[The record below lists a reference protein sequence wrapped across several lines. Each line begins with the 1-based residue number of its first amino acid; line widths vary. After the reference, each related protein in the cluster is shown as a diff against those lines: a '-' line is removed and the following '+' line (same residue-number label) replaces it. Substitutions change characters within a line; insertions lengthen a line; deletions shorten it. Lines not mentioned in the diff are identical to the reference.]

1 MAPGTRLLLRTEMV
15 GAIPEVTSHEMM
27 CPNRYAVAALIALL
41 WTIANPMQ
49 AQQRDVFRVG
59 SIEAPAGQMA
69 SGFLAIP
76 AGVDE
81 GTEIPVTVMNGAR
94 PGPVLALIAGTHG
107 YEYPPITAL
116 QRVRRQLEPVELAG
130 TVIMV
135 HVANV
140 PSFLGRTIYYSP
152 IDGKNLN
159 RAYPGRPDGTV
170 SERIA
175 HAITTQ
181 IIERADYVV
190 DLHGGDGNEALRP
203 YVYMPVTGEAELDA
217 AVRGMAVAFGVDHIV
232 IDEGRLVDPN
242 RSVYT
247 DQTALTRGIPAITTE
262 TGQLGSN
269 DDHWVDMAERGI
281 WNLLR
286 HFQMVAGK
294 PEMETAIVWLTD
306 YQVIPSPATGMFQP
320 SVRDGYAVAADG
332 LLGVLV
338 DFFGDP
344 ISEIRAPFS
353 GIVNYVLGTPPV
365 SEGEPLAMV
374 SRIVER

>member
-1 MAPGTRLLLRTEMV
+1 MAPGTRLLLRTQMV
-15 GAIPEVTSHEMM
+15 GAIPEVTSHEMT

-41 WTIANPMQ
+41 WTIADPMQ
-49 AQQRDVFRVG
+49 AQQRDAFRVG
-59 SIEAPAGQMA
+59 SIEVPAGQMA
-69 SGFLAIP
+69 SGFLEIP
-76 AGVDE
+76 AGLDE
-81 GTEIPVTVMNGAR
+81 GTEIPVTVVNGAW

-116 QRVRRQLEPVELAG
+116 QRVRRQLEPAELAG

-203 YVYMPVTGEAELDA
+203 YVYMPVTGEAKLDA

-262 TGQLGSN
+262 TVQLGSN

-320 SVRDGYAVAADG
+320 SVRDGYAVAEDG